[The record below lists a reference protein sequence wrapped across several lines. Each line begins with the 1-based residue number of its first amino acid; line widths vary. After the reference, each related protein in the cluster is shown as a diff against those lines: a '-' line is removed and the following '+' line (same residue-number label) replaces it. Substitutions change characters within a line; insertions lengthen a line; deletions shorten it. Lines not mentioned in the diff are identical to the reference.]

1 MQDFATA
8 RKWYEAAAAQGNVSA
23 MVNLG
28 QLHYLGHGTPQNYA
42 RAAEWFAKAAEKGH
56 PRAINNL
63 GMAYLDGMG
72 VEMDRK
78 KAGQYFIRAAKLG
91 NAHAQ
96 YNLATLYV
104 QHPDVLTAADRTK
117 TDALALQWFR
127 KSAANGHP
135 AAMEYLADVYRYG
148 KLGQRKNPK
157 LAESWQKKADA
168 MLEKEKAAQAV
179 LPLPQGSPST
189 PPAPSGTTDGP
200 AKEKT
205 AGPADKYDEDW
216 LK

>member
-1 MQDFATA
+1 MP
-8 RKWYEAAAAQGNVSA
+8 G
-23 MVNLG
+23 
-28 QLHYLGHGTPQNYA
+28 
-42 RAAEWFAKAAEKGH
+42 AAEWFAKAAEKGH

-63 GMAYLDGMG
+63 GMAYLDGMASKWT
-72 VEMDRK
+72 EK
-78 KAGQYFIRAAKLG
+78 KPGSTSSGRQNWATLTPSTIW
-91 NAHAQ
+91 
-96 YNLATLYV
+96 ATLYV
-104 QHPDVLTAADRTK
+104 QHPDVLTAAGRTK

>member
-23 MVNLG
+23 MVDLG

-104 QHPDVLTAADRTK
+104 QHPDVLTAAGPDE
-117 TDALALQWFR
+117 
-127 KSAANGHP
+127 NGCP
-135 AAMEYLADVYRYG
+135 GAAMV
-148 KLGQRKNPK
+148 
-157 LAESWQKKADA
+157 QKKRG
-168 MLEKEKAAQAV
+168 KR
-179 LPLPQGSPST
+179 PSRRDGI
-189 PPAPSGTTDGP
+189 SG
-200 AKEKT
+200 
-205 AGPADKYDEDW
+205 
-216 LK
+216 